1 MRFIVLGSMAYAGC
15 QVDKLIAAAR
25 SLGAVIA
32 SRGHDIIVGSD
43 NPRTVDLYVV
53 EGANSIKGPHLVFVD
68 RPQSVANIGPE
79 SPTREYPFADSSR
92 FPNIRFRYKLREPF
106 WGVAHFQA
114 MAEADCVIVLG
125 GADGTNLAGLQP
137 LHFGNR
143 W

>member
-53 EGANSIKGPHLVFVD
+53 EGATALKALI
-68 RPQSVANIGPE
+68 
-79 SPTREYPFADSSR
+79 
-92 FPNIRFRYKLREPF
+92 
-106 WGVAHFQA
+106 
-114 MAEADCVIVLG
+114 
-125 GADGTNLAGLQP
+125 
-137 LHFGNR
+137 
-143 W
+143 